1 MKMLGHPNI
10 VSLLQG
16 IESGHTIYIVM
27 EVSRGGEEVL
37 KWVQEAGSL
46 KEDEA
51 RSIFV
56 QVAQCHKLLSW

>member
-1 MKMLGHPNI
+1 MKVLGHPNI

-16 IESGHTIYIVM
+16 IESGHTIYIVR
-27 EVSRGGEEVL
+27 EVSRGEEVL

-56 QVAQCHKLLSW
+56 QVAQCHRLLSW